1 MFTNTGLHLIQ
12 LLCQEECLDVLKGS
26 VRSFLPSLPFPCSL
40 MAESEAS
47 WVNDKGLSSS
57 PTATSPETLR
67 EPQWA
72 DNVVPPSHK
81 GRTLIVCFDGTG
93 DKFDA
98 DVSPIDLWP
107 CPTRNS

>member
-1 MFTNTGLHLIQ
+1 
-12 LLCQEECLDVLKGS
+12 
-26 VRSFLPSLPFPCSL
+26 

-47 WVNDKGLSSS
+47 WMDDKETTSS
-57 PTATSPETLR
+57 PTGTSPEVR
-67 EPQWA
+67 HEPQWT

-98 DVSPIDLWP
+98 DVRLLTSRRSLPETDNGP
-107 CPTRNS
+107 